1 MTGGGSGDRSAD
13 SGDDKDEK
21 QIETRHRDIR
31 MDMDGGIVQASM
43 HRTIALCT
51 LMSLQDPCFAAKSRC
66 DFCVKHEREDVH
78 LPDRGFGG
86 LSP

>member
-31 MDMDGGIVQASM
+31 MDMDGGVVQASM

-51 LMSLQDPCFAAKSRC
+51 LMSL
-66 DFCVKHEREDVH
+66 
-78 LPDRGFGG
+78 
-86 LSP
+86 